1 MNTALQDRV
10 ALVTGGSRGIGAAIA
25 LRLAADGADVAFTY
39 RDSHDRASDVVERIE
54 ATGRRAVAVAAD
66 SADPTAVRAAVER
79 AADDL
84 GRLDVLVNNAAVFAV
99 KPLEETGVEE
109 FEETMAVNVR
119 AAFVATQAAVPHMAA
134 GGRIISIGSNVADR
148 AVFPGLTMYATS
160 KAALVGL
167 TKALGRELG
176 PRAITVNL
184 VVPGPT
190 DTDTNPAD
198 GPAAATINGHTAL
211 GRFATPDE
219 VAGVVAYLARPEASY
234 ITGAT
239 VAVDGGFTV

>member
-1 MNTALQDRV
+1 MTTALQDKV

-25 LRLAADGADVAFTY
+25 VRLAADGADVAFTY
-39 RDSHDRASDVVERIE
+39 RGSHDRASDVVERIK
-54 ATGRRAVAVAAD
+54 ATGRRAVALAAD
-66 SADPTAVRAAVER
+66 SADPVAVRDAVER
-79 AADDL
+79 AAGDL

-99 KPLEETGVEE
+99 KPLEETGVDE
-109 FEETMAVNVR
+109 FEEAMAVNVR
-119 AAFVATQAAVPHMAA
+119 AVFVATQAAVPHMAA

-198 GPAAATINGHTAL
+198 GPAAATINGFTAL
-211 GRFATPDE
+211 GRFAAPAE
-219 VAGVVAYLARPEASY
+219 VAGVVAYLARPEAAY

-239 VAVDGGFTV
+239 VPVDGGFTI